1 MDGYVD
7 ITDAKYT
14 AWLKRIAAIRFC
26 YRLFV
31 TVIFMIILVMLTYGL
46 APYIKGTEEW
56 EDMPFTLSQLEAI
69 MSLLL
74 MCWLMRKAVRV
85 YSKW

>member
-1 MDGYVD
+1 MGEYVD

-14 AWLKRIAAIRFC
+14 AWLKRIAVIRIC

-31 TVIFMIILVMLTYGL
+31 TVIFMIFLVTLAYGL

-56 EDMPFTLSQLEAI
+56 ENMPFTLSQLEAI
-69 MSLLL
+69 MSLLI
-74 MCWLMRKAVRV
+74 MCWLLKKVSRV
-85 YSKW
+85 F